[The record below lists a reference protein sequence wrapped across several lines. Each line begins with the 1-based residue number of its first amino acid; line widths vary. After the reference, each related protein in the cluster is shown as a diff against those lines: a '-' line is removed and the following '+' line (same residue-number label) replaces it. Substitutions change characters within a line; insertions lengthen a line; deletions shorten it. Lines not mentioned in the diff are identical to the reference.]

1 MFDFQGL
8 FAEIGEHIT
17 TSGKNVIP
25 GNVNI
30 RCPFCSDQSNHLN
43 CNPDK
48 ETVFCWKCGNHS
60 LWDLLDTIGTK
71 ARAYYL
77 EKYRQGKKT
86 KARYPGTKAVAAA
99 CKMPSTEPELNPRAC
114 QYLKSRGFDPV
125 ELQQLYD
132 IRSTGPIGA
141 HKFRVIIPVYYRDQ
155 VVSFVGRD
163 YTGRQQLRYK
173 TAGREEE
180 AVHHKS
186 ILYGLD
192 ACEDLDTVVVVEGI
206 MDAWRL
212 GPGSVATFGTTVTA
226 AQINV
231 LVGLQ
236 KSIVV
241 LFDNEPEAQQKAKEL
256 QAALQLLGCRVE
268 RIELPEGVK
277 DPGELSPRAVQK
289 LRASVWETERTEK

>member
-1 MFDFQGL
+1 MFDFIGL
-8 FAEIGEHIT
+8 FAEIGEHVT

-77 EKYRQGKKT
+77 EKYRTGKKT

-99 CKMPSTEPELNPRAC
+99 CKMPSTEPELNPRAY
-114 QYLKSRGFDPV
+114 QYLESRGFDPV
-125 ELQQLYD
+125 ELQVCYD
-132 IRSTGPIGA
+132 IRSTGPIGT
-141 HKFRVIIPVYYRDQ
+141 HKFRIIIPVYYRGQ

-173 TAGREEE
+173 TASRDEE

-192 ACEDLDTVVVVEGI
+192 ACEDLETVVVVEGI

-212 GPGSVATFGTTVTA
+212 GPGAVATFGTTVTA

-231 LVGLQ
+231 LAGLR

-241 LFDNEPEAQQKAKEL
+241 LFDNEPEAQQKATEL
-256 QAALQLLGCRVE
+256 IAALELLGCYAVRM
-268 RIELPEGVK
+268 ELNDGVK
-277 DPGELSPRAVQK
+277 DPGELSPEAVKTARAWLWGK
-289 LRASVWETERTEK
+289 ERKDK